1 MRLGHDGVV
10 VMTASCR
17 NALWNYGRYG
27 TRQPLPSHV
36 GKGEGCNWVCRLNK
50 TCSKTVIFDD
60 VGPEHALIIL
70 SIFFFCIET
79 QQKLCPIQFQT
90 LGLEWS
96 SCLSLLSSW
105 DIRHKTSSSAAV
117 IFIYV
122 IISET
127 KFYTFW
133 IFFFSLIIHLYLKF
147 FKNEATLSILTAKN
161 VCPYL

>member
-70 SIFFFCIET
+70 SIFFFAL
-79 QQKLCPIQFQT
+79 KLNKNFAQ
-90 LGLEWS
+90 
-96 SCLSLLSSW
+96 
-105 DIRHKTSSSAAV
+105 SSS
-117 IFIYV
+117 
-122 IISET
+122 
-127 KFYTFW
+127 KP
-133 IFFFSLIIHLYLKF
+133 LD
-147 FKNEATLSILTAKN
+147 LSDPPASA
-161 VCPYL
+161 Y